1 MTRRSTHGTIE
12 VASCGRNTS
21 MPDDT
26 SLRRHWRRLAIG
38 AGLVMAAYLWLW
50 YSPELA
56 DVQHWA
62 EQTSHHPLTVMGVV
76 LLMAVTLAL
85 GLPGSIGLWL
95 IAPFYPPLAAIP
107 MLTLGSVLGAFG
119 AYRLSAR
126 MGSLYQAGRL
136 TRRVSRML
144 DNHHDLL
151 TQCALRVLP
160 GFPHSVI
167 NYVAGWQ
174 RLPLGNF
181 LLAAILGLGV
191 KWAVYASAVHGALEA
206 IEEDGALGMG
216 VVLPLVALTL
226 LLLIGAWMRR
236 RLDQGRDRLIE

>member
-1 MTRRSTHGTIE
+1 
-12 VASCGRNTS
+12 
-21 MPDDT
+21 MPHET
-26 SLRRHWRRLAIG
+26 SLRRQWRRLAIG
-38 AGLVMAAYLWLW
+38 ACLVMAAYLWLW

-56 DVQHWA
+56 EVQRWA
-62 EQTSHHPLTVMGVV
+62 EQASHHPLTVVGVI
-76 LLMAVTLAL
+76 LLMAVTLTL

-95 IAPFYPPLAAIP
+95 IAPFYPPMAAIP
-107 MLTLGSVLGAFG
+107 MLTLGSVLGAIG

-126 MGSLYQAGRL
+126 MGGFCKAGRL
-136 TRRVSRML
+136 THRVSRML

-181 LLAAILGLGV
+181 VLAAILGLGV
-191 KWAVYASAVHGALEA
+191 KWAVYASTIHGALEA
-206 IEEDGALGMG
+206 IEEEGTFGMG
-216 VVLPLVALTL
+216 VLMPLVALTL

-236 RLDQGRDRLIE
+236 RLDPGRERLID